1 MSYKI
6 DYDIDLDEALKK
18 VPKRDAKSVKEKIEN
33 LAEDPR
39 PHGSIKLSGKELY
52 RIRYGNY
59 RILYKIFDD
68 RLVVLILDV
77 DGRKDVYK
85 KNKMSKWA

>member
-6 DYDIDLDEALKK
+6 EYDIDLDKALEKI
-18 VPKRDAKSVKEKIEN
+18 PNRDAKLIKEKIEK
-33 LAEDPR
+33 LADDPR

-59 RILYKIFDD
+59 RVIYVIFDE
-68 RLVVLILDV
+68 RLVVIILDAA
-77 DGRKDVYK
+77 GRKDVYK
-85 KNKMSKWA
+85 KK

>member
-6 DYDIDLDEALKK
+6 AFDIDLDKALARI
-18 VPKRDAKSVKEKIEN
+18 PRRDVKSIKEKIESLSN
-33 LAEDPR
+33 NPR

-59 RILYKIFDD
+59 RIIYKIFDD
-68 RLVVLILDV
+68 RLVILILDV

-85 KNKMSKWA
+85 MMS